1 MHIYIYA
8 NYDFVVFN
16 NFYKIQAIY
25 VQYIKF
31 LLYNFEVLLWLPC
44 RSMIS
49 RTTIVEVQKRDWLDR
64 NKIFDVV
71 WVSLFHHIS

>member
-1 MHIYIYA
+1 MDA